1 MFFMHRWQPQ
11 VHALF
16 RIVLGFL
23 FACHGAQKLF
33 GFPHPMPNGTVP
45 LMSFM
50 GFAGVLEL
58 VGGLMIL
65 VGLLTRPVAFLLSG
79 MMAVAYFMAH
89 QPQGALPITN
99 KGEPAVLY
107 CFAFFFLS
115 AAGAGLYSL
124 DAYLERRR
132 LESGRSTSDS
142 RLRQAS

>member
-1 MFFMHRWQPQ
+1 MFFMQRWQPQ

-16 RIVLGFL
+16 RVILGFL
-23 FACHGAQKLF
+23 FACHGAQKLL

-45 LMSFM
+45 LFSFM
-50 GFAGVLEL
+50 GFAGFLEL
-58 VGGLMIL
+58 VGGLMIM
-65 VGLLTRPVAFLLSG
+65 VGLLTRVTAFILSG

-107 CFAFFFLS
+107 CFAFLFLS

-124 DAYLERRR
+124 DAWLERRH
-132 LESGRSTSDS
+132 LPSGAGASL
-142 RLRQAS
+142 LRKAS

>member
-11 VHALF
+11 VHALL

-23 FACHGAQKLF
+23 FACHGAQKLL
-33 GFPHPMPNGTVP
+33 GLPHPPANGTVE

-50 GFAGVLEL
+50 GFAGALEL
-58 VGGLMIL
+58 VGGFMVM
-65 VGLLTRPVAFLLSG
+65 VGLFTRPIAFLLSG

-107 CFAFFFLS
+107 CFAFLFLS
-115 AAGAGLYSL
+115 AAGSGLYSL
-124 DAYLERRR
+124 DALLERRK
-132 LESGRSTSDS
+132 LESAHAGSEARF
-142 RLRQAS
+142 RKAS

>member
-16 RIVLGFL
+16 RIILGFL
-23 FACHGAQKLF
+23 FSCHGAQKLL
-33 GFPHPMPNGTVP
+33 GLPHPPANGTVE

-50 GFAGVLEL
+50 GFAGLLEL

-65 VGLLTRPVAFLLSG
+65 VGLFTRPVAFILSG

-115 AAGAGLYSL
+115 SAGAGLYSL
-124 DAYLERRR
+124 DAYLERRKR
-132 LESGRSTSDS
+132 EQGHPGGDA
-142 RLRQAS
+142 RLRRAS

>member
-33 GFPHPMPNGTVP
+33 GFPHPGPNGTVE
-45 LMSFM
+45 LLSFM
-50 GFAGVLEL
+50 GFAGALEL
-58 VGGLMIL
+58 VGGLMVM
-65 VGLLTRPVAFLLSG
+65 VGLFTRATSFLLSG

-124 DAYLERRR
+124 DAYLERRK
-132 LESGRSTSDS
+132 LEHGHAAHDA
-142 RLRQAS
+142 RLRKAS

>member
-23 FACHGAQKLF
+23 FTCHGAQKLL
-33 GFPHPMPNGTVP
+33 GLPHPPPNGTVE

-50 GFAGVLEL
+50 GFAGLLEL

-65 VGLLTRPVAFLLSG
+65 VGLFTRPVAFILSG

-124 DAYLERRR
+124 DAYLERRK
-132 LESGRSTSDS
+132 LQQGHIASDA
-142 RLRQAS
+142 RLRKAS